1 MPNKFLSHDQQRAP
15 KVEQLFT
22 QLAPRYDLVNDIQS
36 LGLHRLWK
44 RRVVR
49 LALDGVPNE
58 PGNVAPAS
66 LPATLGN
73 QTAGKD
79 AGATTN
85 ARVLDLCCGTGDM
98 TFEARRQGAAL
109 AVGVDFAQ
117 AMLDVAQRRRDAAGT
132 KAFFAR
138 GDALRLPFADASFD
152 AVTIGYGL
160 RNVADIEQCLRE
172 MIRVLRP
179 GGRLVILDFGKPA
192 NRLVRALY
200 AGYLRAVLPVM
211 GWLFHRDMQTYLYI
225 IESLRTFPAQR
236 GIEEMMRRA
245 GMANVRVFEP
255 LMGTMGINYGERTT

>member
-15 KVEQLFT
+15 QVERLFT
-22 QLAPRYDLVNDIQS
+22 QLAPRYDLVNDLQS
-36 LGLHRLWK
+36 FGLHRLWK
-44 RRVVR
+44 RRAVR
-49 LALDGVPNE
+49 LALRG
-58 PGNVAPAS
+58 APA
-66 LPATLGN
+66 
-73 QTAGKD
+73 
-79 AGATTN
+79 N

-98 TFEARRQGAAL
+98 TFEARRHGAAL

-117 AMLDVAQRRRDAAGT
+117 TMLDVAQRRRSEADAGVT
-132 KAFFAR
+132 FVR
-138 GDALRLPFADASFD
+138 GDALRLPFADGSFD

-160 RNVADIEQCLRE
+160 RNVADIEACLRE

-211 GWLFHRDMQTYLYI
+211 GWLFHRDPQTYLYI

-236 GIEEMMRRA
+236 GIEAMLRRT

-255 LMGTMGINYGERTT
+255 LLGTMGINYGERTT

>member
-22 QLAPRYDLVNDIQS
+22 QLAPRYDLANDLQS
-36 LGLHRLWK
+36 FGLHRLWK
-44 RRVVR
+44 QRVVR
-49 LALDGVPNE
+49 LALHG
-58 PGNVAPAS
+58 GPA
-66 LPATLGN
+66 
-73 QTAGKD
+73 
-79 AGATTN
+79 N
-85 ARVLDLCCGTGDM
+85 ACVLDLCCGTGDM

-117 AMLDVAQRRRDAAGT
+117 AMLDVARQRRNATGVEAVFT
-132 KAFFAR
+132 R
-138 GDALRLPFADASFD
+138 GDALRLPFADGRFD

-172 MIRVLRP
+172 MLRVLRP

-200 AGYLRAVLPVM
+200 AGYLRVALPLM
-211 GWLFHRDMQTYLYI
+211 GWLFHRDPQTYLYI

-236 GIEEMMRRA
+236 GIEVMMRRA

-255 LMGTMGINYGERTT
+255 LLGTMGINYGERA

>member
-1 MPNKFLSHDQQRAP
+1 MPNKFLSNDNQRAP
-15 KVEQLFT
+15 KVERLFT
-22 QLAPRYDLVNDIQS
+22 QLAPRYDLANDLQS
-36 LGLHRLWK
+36 FGLHRLWK

-49 LALDGVPNE
+49 LALH
-58 PGNVAPAS
+58 
-66 LPATLGN
+66 
-73 QTAGKD
+73 
-79 AGATTN
+79 GAAAN

-109 AVGVDFAQ
+109 AVGTDFAQ
-117 AMLDVAQRRRDAAGT
+117 AMLDVAQQRRNTAGAE
-132 KAFFAR
+132 AFFAR

-172 MIRVLRP
+172 MLRVLRP
-179 GGRLVILDFGKPA
+179 SGRLVILDFGKPA

-211 GWLFHRDMQTYLYI
+211 GWLFHREPQTYLYI

-236 GIEEMMRRA
+236 GIEAMMRRA
-245 GMANVRVFEP
+245 GMANVRVFNP
-255 LMGTMGINYGERTT
+255 LLGTMGINYGERA

>member
-22 QLAPRYDLVNDIQS
+22 QLAPRYDLANDLQS
-36 LGLHRLWK
+36 FGLHRLWK
-44 RRVVR
+44 QRVVR
-49 LALDGVPNE
+49 LALHGR
-58 PGNVAPAS
+58 PA
-66 LPATLGN
+66 
-73 QTAGKD
+73 
-79 AGATTN
+79 N
-85 ARVLDLCCGTGDM
+85 ACVLDLCCGTGDM

-117 AMLDVAQRRRDAAGT
+117 AMLDVARQRRNATGVEAV
-132 KAFFAR
+132 FAR
-138 GDALRLPFADASFD
+138 GDALRLPFADGRFD
-152 AVTIGYGL
+152 AVTVGYGL

-172 MIRVLRP
+172 MLRVLRP

-200 AGYLRAVLPVM
+200 AGYLRVALPLM
-211 GWLFHRDMQTYLYI
+211 GWLFHRDPQTYLYI

-236 GIEEMMRRA
+236 GIEVMMRRA

-255 LMGTMGINYGERTT
+255 LLGTMGINYGERA

>member
-1 MPNKFLSHDQQRAP
+1 MPNKFLSHDEQRGP
-15 KVEQLFT
+15 KVERLFT
-22 QLAPRYDLVNDIQS
+22 QLAPRYDLANDLQS
-36 LGLHRLWK
+36 FGLHRLWK

-49 LALDGVPNE
+49 LAMDG
-58 PGNVAPAS
+58 APA
-66 LPATLGN
+66 
-73 QTAGKD
+73 
-79 AGATTN
+79 N

-109 AVGVDFAQ
+109 AVGVDFTQ
-117 AMLDVAQRRRDAAGT
+117 AMLDVAQQRRGT
-132 KAFFAR
+132 TNAEVFFAR
-138 GDALRLPFADASFD
+138 GDALRLPFADGSFD

-192 NRLVRALY
+192 NGLVRALY
-200 AGYLRAVLPVM
+200 AGYLRVMLPLM
-211 GWLFHRDMQTYLYI
+211 GWLFHRDAQTYVYI

-236 GIEEMMRRA
+236 GIEAMMRRA

-255 LMGTMGINYGERTT
+255 MLGTMGINYGERA

>member
-1 MPNKFLSHDQQRAP
+1 MPNKFLSHDEQRAP
-15 KVEQLFT
+15 KVERLFT
-22 QLAPRYDLVNDIQS
+22 QLAPRYDLANDLQS
-36 LGLHRLWK
+36 FGLHRIWK

-49 LALDGVPNE
+49 LALGS
-58 PGNVAPAS
+58 APA
-66 LPATLGN
+66 
-73 QTAGKD
+73 
-79 AGATTN
+79 N

-117 AMLDVAQRRRDAAGT
+117 AMLDVARRRRDAAG
-132 KAFFAR
+132 AEVFFAR

-179 GGRLVILDFGKPA
+179 GGRLMILDFGKPA
-192 NRLVRALY
+192 NRLVRFLY
-200 AGYLRAVLPVM
+200 AGYLRVALPLM
-211 GWLFHRDMQTYLYI
+211 GWLFHRDAQTYLYI
-225 IESLRTFPAQR
+225 IESLRTFPAQW
-236 GIEEMMRRA
+236 GIEAMMRRA

-255 LMGTMGINYGERTT
+255 MLGTMGINYGERA